1 MVGVLLLSSGRV
13 ALGVLTFSEGV
24 YVEGISQ
31 PWHSLAPRAKVLG
44 LLGSK
49 YIAG

>member
-1 MVGVLLLSSGRV
+1 MTNSETFSVASLLLKVSQGRGTAWRL
-13 ALGVLTFSEGV
+13 ALAL
-24 YVEGISQ
+24 
-31 PWHSLAPRAKVLG
+31 RAKVLG